1 MFMNAA
7 LGGRVHEHGRLMF
20 MEHGQLMKRT
30 PEVSSARAEPLFFAS
45 AEAGLAALP
54 GL

>member
-1 MFMNAA
+1 MGAE
-7 LGGRVHEHGRLMF
+7 VHVEYDV
-20 MEHGQLMKRT
+20 QLMKRT
-30 PEVSSARAEPLFFAS
+30 PEVPSARAEPLFFAS